1 MWVQSNLR
9 GLMVHWLQ
17 TFQFQ
22 ECADRLAEGRADVPG
37 VLYKYIPKKNIGRGA
52 PNSLR
57 ATQLLA
63 LNDDMECNVI
73 TMRGQ
78 KMDALDFIARVQS
91 RLKECLGVE
100 VAEEELM
107 ERALRF
113 GDLRLST
120 CIQESL
126 NPLVGV
132 VSLSTDVSV
141 PTMWTHYALNTGIVV
156 GYDTEVL
163 RSLGFELRQVSYTE
177 IAPVY
182 EPTKGDVIQLR
193 FADRERMDQDT
204 RAGRTRNGTPILGT
218 VELTQLGADWQ
229 ALCRL
234 LFVKGP
240 SWEYEREVRLLVDLQ
255 EARDTGQK
263 DDNGWPIK
271 VVDVPPEAIK
281 EIYGGVRTSDSD
293 LARVAELARGED
305 KSGLF
310 VGHVSSH
317 AFRIQKTGG
326 VRL

>member
-1 MWVQSNLR
+1 
-9 GLMVHWLQ
+9 
-17 TFQFQ
+17 
-22 ECADRLAEGRADVPG
+22 
-37 VLYKYIPKKNIGRGA
+37 
-52 PNSLR
+52 
-57 ATQLLA
+57 
-63 LNDDMECNVI
+63 MECNVI

-120 CIQESL
+120 FIQESL

-132 VSLSTDVSV
+132 VSLSADVSV
-141 PTMWTHYALNTGIVV
+141 PTMWTHYVLNTGIVV

-163 RSLGFELRQVSYTE
+163 RSIDFELRRVSYTE

-182 EPTKGDVIQLR
+182 EPTKGDVIQLQ
-193 FADRERMDQDT
+193 FADRERMDRDT

-229 ALCRL
+229 ALSR
-234 LFVKGP
+234 VKG
-240 SWEYEREVRLLVDLQ
+240 
-255 EARDTGQK
+255 G
-263 DDNGWPIK
+263 GK

-293 LARVAELARGED
+293 LARAAELARGED
-305 KSGLF
+305 KRGLF

-326 VRL
+326 TRH